1 MFQRYI
7 YVIVL
12 LLAGA
17 MGASA
22 SVVKGVVTDLAGE
35 PLPQATVRLLR
46 NDKDSTFVSATA
58 SDLDGRFR
66 LEGVKSGR
74 YLVQATY
81 LGYFDAVKPVK
92 VGSADLTIDTLKLRE
107 SSIVLKEA
115 TAIGIAT
122 PVKVM
127 EDTIEYNASSYT
139 TPPNAVVSDLLK
151 RLPGVEVESDGSIK
165 AQGQTVKKILIDGEE
180 FFSDDPA
187 VASKNIPVNMIKNAQ
202 VINRKS
208 DLARMTGVDD
218 GEDETV
224 INLTVKPGMKNGWF
238 GQAEAGYGTDDTY
251 KASFIVN
258 RFINS
263 NQFTLLGNANN
274 INDAGFT
281 DNNGQRFR
289 RFGGNTGINTT
300 RSLGFNFNVG
310 NSYLRVGGN
319 ILYSYNDRYNT
330 SKTHR
335 INLLPGGNTTD
346 DNSSRSWDKG
356 HNVRG
361 DFRLKWDP
369 DSFNT
374 LEFRP
379 NVSININDSRSN
391 STGANFDEAGAI
403 TDSRNIDKSHGKSF
417 EFGGRLIYNHKFR
430 SRPGRSFSISAN
442 YTLSNVHERENAW
455 SRNAYWDLNRVLD
468 AIEGVNEYGS
478 LYEDYQYITNHTW
491 NNGIN
496 SRLSWV
502 EPIGNAKN
510 GNFLEFSYMMNYRW
524 NNADKIVKH
533 DPISEYLTEEQ
544 AAELRAADWA
554 SFGFDERW
562 AGLGDLIYDPDNSNR
577 FRNDYFNQSVRAGYK
592 KVSSKYTL
600 NAGLSF
606 NPQMSKSVNLTNSAK
621 NVRQWVYNFAPFAR
635 LNYKFTKQTTLN
647 VNYNGRSSQ
656 PSIAQMQPVEDSS
669 DPMNIIQGNP
679 NLKPSFAHNLRV
691 RFQTFDSDRQQSIM
705 VMGHASYTQNAI
717 ATNVVTDRQTGGR
730 YTTYENVDGNWNAGF
745 FSLFSRP
752 LGHSKLFTFNN
763 YLNANYSQTDGFIS
777 GQKNTAGRTGFGES
791 FAIAYRPTD
800 LELELRPN
808 YRLQYNTNSIKT
820 SPNSTVHTYGASFNG
835 TWYSRFGLV
844 LSTDLT
850 YSSSTGYSSGYD
862 TDEWMLNASISY
874 MFLRGKNATFAIK
887 GYDLLNQRKSISR
900 SETAQ
905 AISDISRNVLGR
917 YVMATFTYKFSTFAG
932 GKAPTTGNEDFMR
945 QGPPGGGPGGHP
957 GGGRPGG
964 PGPR

>member
-1 MFQRYI
+1 MFQRFF

-17 MGASA
+17 FGASA
-22 SVVKGVVTDLAGE
+22 AVVKGVVTDLAGE
-35 PLPQATVRLLR
+35 PLPQATLRLLR
-46 NDKDSTFVSATA
+46 NDKDSTFVNATA
-58 SDLDGRFR
+58 SDLDGRFQ
-66 LEGVKSGR
+66 LPNVKSGR
-74 YLVQATY
+74 YLIKASY
-81 LGYFDAVKPVK
+81 LGYVDATVPVK
-92 VGSADLTIDTLKLRE
+92 VSGSDLTLDTIRLRE

-139 TPPNAVVSDLLK
+139 TPPNAVVGDLLK

-165 AQGQTVKKILIDGEE
+165 AQGQSVKKILIDGEE

-187 VASKNIPVNMIKNAQ
+187 VASKNIPVNMIKSAQ

-238 GQAEAGYGTDDTY
+238 GQAEAGYGTSNTY
-251 KASFIVN
+251 KGSFIVN

-274 INDAGFT
+274 VNDAGFT

-289 RFGGNTGINTT
+289 RFGGQDGINTT
-300 RSLGFNFNVG
+300 QSLGFNFNVG
-310 NSYLRVGGN
+310 NQYLRVGGN
-319 ILYSYNDRYNT
+319 ILYSHNDRYNT

-335 INLLPGGNTTD
+335 INLLREGNTTD
-346 DNSSRSWDKG
+346 DNSSRSWDNG

-379 NVSININDSRSN
+379 NVSVNINDSRSI
-391 STGANFDEAGAI
+391 STGHNYDELASI
-403 TDSRNIDKSHGKSF
+403 SQSRNLGNSHGNSF

-430 SRPGRSFSISAN
+430 SRPGRSFSVSAN
-442 YTLSNVHERENAW
+442 YTLSNVHERETAW
-455 SRNAYWDLNRVLD
+455 SRNAYWDLDRIIKEL
-468 AIEGVNEYGS
+468 EGENEFGS
-478 LYEDYQYITNHTW
+478 FYEDYQKITNHTW

-496 SRLSWV
+496 ARLSWV
-502 EPIGNAKN
+502 EPIGNTKK

-524 NNADKIVKH
+524 SNADKIVNH
-533 DPISEYLTEEQ
+533 DPLEGYLTEEQ
-544 AAELRAADWA
+544 AALLRASDWA
-554 SFGFDERW
+554 AMGYDDRW
-562 AGLGDLIYDPDNSNR
+562 SGLGELVYDPDNSNR
-577 FRNDYFNQSVRAGYK
+577 FRNDYFNQSVRVGYR
-592 KVSSKYTL
+592 KVSAKYTL

-606 NPQMSKSVNLTNSAK
+606 NPQMSKSENLTNSAK
-621 NVRQWVYNFAPFAR
+621 NVSQWVMNFAPFAR
-635 LNYKFTKQTTLN
+635 LNYKFSKQTTLN

-656 PSIAQMQPVEDSS
+656 PTIAQMQPVEDSS

-679 NLKPSFAHNLRV
+679 DLKPSFNHNMRL

-705 VMGHASYTQNAI
+705 VMGHATFTQNAI
-717 ATNVVTDRQTGGR
+717 ATNVQTDRQTGGR
-730 YTTYENVDGNWNAGF
+730 YTTYENVDGNWNVGF

-763 YLNANYSQTDGFIS
+763 YLNGNYAQTVGFIS
-777 GQKNTAGRTGFGES
+777 GEKNTAGRTSFGES
-791 FAIAYRPTD
+791 FAIAYRPAN

-808 YRLQYNTNSIKT
+808 YRLQYNSNSVKT
-820 SPNSTVHTYGASFNG
+820 SPNSTIHSYGGTFNG
-835 TWYSRFGLV
+835 TWYSKFGLV
-844 LSTDLT
+844 LSADMT
-850 YSSSTGYSSGYD
+850 YTASTGYSSGYD
-862 TDEWMLNASISY
+862 RDQWLLNASVSY
-874 MFLRGKNATFAIK
+874 MFLRDKNATFAIK
-887 GYDLLNQRKSISR
+887 GYDLLNQRQSIMR

-932 GKAPTTGNEDFMR
+932 GKVPSSGNKDFMR
-945 QGPPGGGPGGHP
+945 QGPPGGPGGHP
-957 GGGRPGG
+957 GGRP
-964 PGPR
+964 PRM

>member
-1 MFQRYI
+1 MFQRNI

-17 MGASA
+17 LGASA
-22 SVVKGVVTDLAGE
+22 AVVKGVVTDLSGE
-35 PLPQATVRLLR
+35 SLPQATVRLLR
-46 NDKDSTFVSATA
+46 NDKDSTFVSAAAT
-58 SDLDGRFR
+58 DLDGRFE
-66 LEGVKSGR
+66 LKNVKSGR
-74 YLVQATY
+74 YFVKATY
-81 LGYFDAVKPVK
+81 LGYYDSAIPVK
-92 VGSADLTIDTLKLRE
+92 VSGGDITLDTIKLRE
-107 SSIVLKEA
+107 SSIVLREA
-115 TAIGIAT
+115 TAIGVAT

-238 GQAEAGYGTDDTY
+238 GQAEAGYGTSDTY
-251 KASFIVN
+251 KGSFIVN

-274 INDAGFT
+274 VNDAGFT

-289 RFGGNTGINTT
+289 RFGGTTGINTT
-300 RSLGFNFNVG
+300 QSLGFNFNVG
-310 NSYLRVGGN
+310 NKYLRVGGN
-319 ILYSYNDRYNT
+319 ILYSHNDRYNT

-335 INLLPGGNTTD
+335 INLLREGNTTD
-346 DNSSRSWDKG
+346 DNSSESNDRG
-356 HNVRG
+356 HNIRG

-374 LEFRP
+374 FEFRP
-379 NVSININDSRSN
+379 NISVNINDSHSL
-391 STGANFDEAGAI
+391 STGKNYDDLGPI
-403 TDSRNIDKSHGKSF
+403 SQSRNIGQSHGNSF
-417 EFGGRLIYNHKFR
+417 EFGGRIIYNHKFR

-442 YTLSNVHERENAW
+442 YTLSNVRERETAW
-455 SRNAYWDLNRVLD
+455 SRNAYWKILD
-468 AIEGVNEYGS
+468 EENDFGS
-478 LYEDYQYITNHTW
+478 FYEDYQYITNHNW

-496 SRLSWV
+496 SRISWV
-502 EPIGNAKN
+502 EPISDVTK
-510 GNFLEFSYMMNYRW
+510 GNFMEFSYMMNYRW
-524 NNADKIVKH
+524 SNADKIVNH
-533 DPISEYLTEEQ
+533 DPLEDFLTEEQ
-544 AAELRAADWA
+544 AAELRHGDW
-554 SFGFDERW
+554 STYGLDNRW

-577 FRNDYFNQSVRAGYK
+577 FRNDYFNQSVRIGYK
-592 KVSSKYTL
+592 KVTSKYTL
-600 NAGLSF
+600 NAGLGL
-606 NPQMSKSVNLTNSAK
+606 NPQMSKSVNLTNAAK
-621 NVRQWVYNFAPFAR
+621 NVRQWVFNFSPFVR
-635 LNYKFTKQTTLN
+635 LNYKFSKQTTLN
-647 VNYNGRSSQ
+647 ANYNGRSSQ
-656 PSIAQMQPVEDSS
+656 PTIAQMQPVKDSS

-679 NLKPSFAHNLRV
+679 NLKPSFNHNLRL

-717 ATNVVTDRQTGGR
+717 ASNVETNRLTGGR

-745 FSLFSRP
+745 FTIFSRP
-752 LGHSKLFTFNN
+752 LGRSKLFSFNN
-763 YLNANYSQTDGFIS
+763 YLNGMYSQTDGFIS
-777 GQKNTAGRTGFGES
+777 GEKNRAGRTSIGES
-791 FAIAYRPTD
+791 FAFAYRHSD
-800 LELELRPN
+800 LELEIRPN
-808 YRLQYNTNSIKT
+808 YRLQSNTNSLQ
-820 SPNSTVHTYGASFNG
+820 SVNNSIIHSYGGSFNG
-835 TWYSRFGLV
+835 TWYTKFGLV
-844 LSTDLT
+844 LATDLT
-850 YSSSTGYSSGYD
+850 YTASTGYSSGYD
-862 TDEWMLNASISY
+862 SDEWMLNASISY

-887 GYDLLNQRKSISR
+887 GYDLLNQRQSISR
-900 SETAQ
+900 TETAQ

-932 GKAPTTGNEDFMR
+932 GKVPTSDNEDFMR
-945 QGPPGGGPGGHP
+945 QGPPGMRGP

-964 PGPR
+964 GPGGPR